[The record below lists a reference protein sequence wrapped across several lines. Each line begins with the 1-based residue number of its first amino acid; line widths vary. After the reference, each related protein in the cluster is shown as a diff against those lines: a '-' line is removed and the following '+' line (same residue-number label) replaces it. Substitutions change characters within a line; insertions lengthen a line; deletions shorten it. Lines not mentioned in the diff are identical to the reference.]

1 MVGYDGLLDSARG
14 GEVTLTSQHVWLSHR
29 NYPQKMSA
37 ATPLL
42 LTGESASLG
51 RRHPSGRLD
60 LKTLL
65 V

>member
-1 MVGYDGLLDSARG
+1 M
-14 GEVTLTSQHVWLSHR
+14 TLTSQHVWLSHR